1 MERKASFSTNN
12 SANSADSQGSVTAYP
27 ALKIKQDPAKSSDG
41 PPVVQ
46 KASAQ
51 LTKSASQVPN
61 KSASEV
67 SRGIQQRKS
76 FNDAS
81 AAPAAAAAAGT
92 AATPAAAAA
101 DTAAVPAGSV
111 KDAVSKFGG
120 ITNWKAHKARSLEV
134 PCFLNSTS

>member
-1 MERKASFSTNN
+1 MEEKASFSLNN
-12 SANSADSQGSVTAYP
+12 NANSADSEESVTAYP

-51 LTKSASQVPN
+51 LTKSASHVPN

-67 SRGIQQRKS
+67 SRDLQQRKS

-81 AAPAAAAAAGT
+81 AASAAAAAET
-92 AATPAAAAA
+92 V
-101 DTAAVPAGSV
+101 AVPAGSV

-134 PCFLNSTS
+134 PCFLNSSDFLNFEFQKLVT